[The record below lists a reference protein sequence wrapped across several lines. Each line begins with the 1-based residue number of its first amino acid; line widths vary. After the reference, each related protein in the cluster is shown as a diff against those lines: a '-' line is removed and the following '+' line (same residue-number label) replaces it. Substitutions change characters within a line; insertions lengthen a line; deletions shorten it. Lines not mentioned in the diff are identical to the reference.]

1 MLSWD
6 QVIVALENN
15 KYKWRTIRGL
25 AKELKA
31 EESEVLRVMNE
42 HIGDI
47 IKSAVPAETG
57 EDLFTTR
64 RHYRHVASSFDKITS
79 SVTTSVSAS
88 ASQVMSS
95 NWSVTKEDDDE

>member
-1 MLSWD
+1 MLAWN
-6 QVIVALENN
+6 QVIAALENN

-31 EESEVLRVMNE
+31 EESEVLRVLNE

-47 IKSAVPAETG
+47 IKSSIPAATG

-64 RHYRHVASSFDKITS
+64 RHYRHTASTFDKITS

-88 ASQVMSS
+88 ASQVMDS
-95 NWSVTKEDDDE
+95 NWAVSKGDDDE